1 MKISREKVKRG
12 KLRLQKKNIK
22 DSILKKHKPTDMER
36 EQILDKA
43 RKEAHSIVS
52 DKKRDMSNS
61 MRDNLNIKE
70 SCAFGEGFDFIEES
84 FGTGVLEYDFLD
96 KPVKTLA
103 ISEEFKPKKKKYKT
117 LGEVKGILAPIGV
130 MSRNNRI
137 YDEDHY
143 DYLLED
149 TNLQNRIHSRGM
161 LGTIGHHQK
170 KVDDEDLAKGT
181 VSHVVTDVHI
191 VECED
196 GSRALYGEI
205 EILDTPAGRLLKSY
219 YEQGIPL
226 YVSTRGGGKLLPV
239 VGESYKRVD
248 KTHYFLETFDFV
260 KEPGFLQA
268 KPEYVGITEKLEDNN
283 INEDYKMANEKANI
297 EKISTDMSSKEIIDT
312 MLNPLKADITE
323 MKEQISSLV
332 SALTESP
339 VDEAKEDAKAE
350 KMEDKAEKKEDKAI
364 EKMEK
369 AQKIE
374 KEAEKKEDAG
384 KKAEGEKEEA
394 KAEKM
399 EKEAAKEMAD
409 AEKEEAKA
417 EKIEESKEVSEAKK
431 EEEAHKLEA
440 DAEEDKAKAKKLEKD
455 ADYID
460 DVDEAKEDKAENIA
474 AIEPDKNDACKEEKI
489 NEEKCGKKE
498 CDEGHCEKHYDKA
511 DAKEDEAIAKKIK
524 ADAKED
530 EEDAEELDEALIGKL
545 LSMTKQLASKLK
557 DTTKSLN
564 AYKITEEFKIE
575 KEEALKLLESKEYE
589 DVKADLSKIN
599 EEKEEVVDESKK
611 DVEAVEK
618 GIESISEAV
627 EEVKPVHKAF
637 SVFSKDEKGKVERKA
652 FSVFKDL

>member
-22 DSILKKHKPTDMER
+22 DSILKKHKPTDIER

-283 INEDYKMANEKANI
+283 INEDYKMANEKA
-297 EKISTDMSSKEIIDT
+297 KI
-312 MLNPLKADITE
+312 
-323 MKEQISSLV
+323 
-332 SALTESP
+332 
-339 VDEAKEDAKAE
+339 E

-394 KAEKM
+394 KAEKI

-474 AIEPDKNDACKEEKI
+474 TIEPDKNDACK
-489 NEEKCGKKE
+489 EEKCGKKE

-589 DVKADLSKIN
+589 DVTADLSKIN
-599 EEKEEVVDESKK
+599 EDKAEVVDESKNAI
-611 DVEAVEK
+611 EAVEK
-618 GIESISEAV
+618 GIESLSEAG

>member
-22 DSILKKHKPTDMER
+22 DSILKKHKPTDIER

-283 INEDYKMANEKANI
+283 INEDYKMANEKA
-297 EKISTDMSSKEIIDT
+297 KI
-312 MLNPLKADITE
+312 
-323 MKEQISSLV
+323 
-332 SALTESP
+332 
-339 VDEAKEDAKAE
+339 E

-394 KAEKM
+394 KAEKI

-440 DAEEDKAKAKKLEKD
+440 DAEEDKAKAKKLAKD
-455 ADYID
+455 AHYIA

-489 NEEKCGKKE
+489 NEEKYGKKE

-589 DVKADLSKIN
+589 DVTADLSKIN
-599 EEKEEVVDESKK
+599 EDKAEVVDESKNAI
-611 DVEAVEK
+611 EAVEK
-618 GIESISEAV
+618 GIESLSEAG